1 MKSERLNWIWFHPSS
16 RRMGMVQMKGLTRVV
31 DCESSVT
38 PQARLKKRGARILRF
53 THLTHGSSPDS
64 LKPGTSSAHSCRPK
78 PVYRDKVEM
87 RICREALE
95 VIPAYYEPRSKRDDL
110 ETLRRAKSRTYLNLE
125 GKVLLQILDYHDEER
140 KLDSQRLL
148 GVARTSD
155 IDGGNLLSW
164 RKLMI

>member
-1 MKSERLNWIWFHPSS
+1 
-16 RRMGMVQMKGLTRVV
+16 
-31 DCESSVT
+31 
-38 PQARLKKRGARILRF
+38 
-53 THLTHGSSPDS
+53 
-64 LKPGTSSAHSCRPK
+64 
-78 PVYRDKVEM
+78 M

-95 VIPAYYEPRSKRDDL
+95 VIPADYEPRSKRDDL

-164 RKLMI
+164 KKLMI